1 MVFEFD
7 WMLTAQILL
16 PALLAVALALMAR
29 GLFGPQRQAI
39 AADGGGVS
47 VFDTRTDAA
56 VFLFDGETL
65 VDCSPEGRALLAA
78 TPEAPGQWLRL
89 ANWLGQAFPGVDTQL
104 AALSRNGRFSML
116 SPEDAPSPLNLT
128 VELRGGVT
136 RIELR
141 AAATDATV
149 SGPLVAS
156 LMAEELDGLR
166 RLASSMPMLVWRE
179 TTKGEI
185 VWAGAAYLLRL
196 IETLPDWSE
205 PAWPLARLFPQ
216 ELARTGGQ
224 TRHVLRPPGQ
234 PEEWYD
240 LTVVPDGPLRL
251 VFAMRIDAIVQAET
265 ARTDFLRTV
274 TFAFSH
280 VHIGIAVFDRQ
291 RRLQTFNP
299 ALTDLTGLPTD
310 LLSSRPTLLAV
321 LDAMRDRNM
330 LPEPRDYR
338 SWRRQLAEME
348 QAGTS
353 GQYEETW
360 SLAGGQTYR
369 VIGRP
374 QRDGA
379 LVLLVED
386 ISTEVTRNHRYRHDL
401 ELGQAVID
409 SLDEAIAVFSSSGQ
423 LTMANLAYA
432 ALWGHDPA
440 ESLTEAGIAQVSAH
454 WRSVSAPS
462 PVWARIEAF
471 VGRLSEQDGWAADV
485 RLADGRLITARLVPL
500 AGGATMATF
509 RPAQP
514 SPGAALPARAAER
527 RLA

>member
-1 MVFEFD
+1 MTFRID
-7 WMLTAQILL
+7 WMLIAHLML
-16 PALLAVALALMAR
+16 PALLSVAL
-29 GLFGPQRQAI
+29 GLLVLRLFFRPRPHHI
-39 AADGGGVS
+39 AS
-47 VFDTRTDAA
+47 VFDDRTEAA

-65 VDCSPEGRALLAA
+65 IDCSPEARALLAA
-78 TPEAPGQWLRL
+78 TPEAPGPWLRL
-89 ANWLGQAFPGVDTQL
+89 ANWLGQSFPGVE
-104 AALSRNGRFSML
+104 ARFRALPRDGRFTLTTM
-116 SPEDAPSPLNLT
+116 PDVPRPLLL
-128 VELRGGVT
+128 VAELRGGIT

-141 AAATDATV
+141 PHSLAEHA
-149 SGPLVAS
+149 SPVAES
-156 LMAEELDGLR
+156 LLAEELDGLR
-166 RLASSMPMLVWRE
+166 RLAAAMPMLVWRE
-179 TTKGEI
+179 TEEGDV
-185 VWAGAAYLLRL
+185 VWAGAAYLLRV
-196 IETLPDWSE
+196 IETLPKGAE
-205 PAWPLARLFPQ
+205 PGWPLPRLFPPHT
-216 ELARTGGQ
+216 EIDSAA
-224 TRHVLRPPGQ
+224 RHVLRVEGK

-240 LTVVPDGPLRL
+240 LTVVRDGPLRL
-251 VFAMRIDAIVQAET
+251 VFATRIDAIVQAET
-265 ARTDFLRTV
+265 ARNDFLRTV

-348 QAGTS
+348 QAGAN
-353 GQYEETW
+353 GQYEDTW

-409 SLDEAIAVFSSSGQ
+409 SLDEGIAVFASSGQ
-423 LTMANLAYA
+423 LVLSNAAYST
-432 ALWGHDPA
+432 LWCHDPA
-440 ESLTEAGIAQVSAH
+440 ESLVDAGIVQISAH
-454 WRSVSAPS
+454 WRSLSAPS
-462 PVWARIEAF
+462 PVWARIETF
-471 VGRLSEQDGWAADV
+471 VGRLTEQEGWSADV
-485 RLADGRLITARLVPL
+485 RLTDGRLVTARLVPL
-500 AGGATMATF
+500 AGGATMAAF
-509 RPAQP
+509 RPAAAPQGDSLP
-514 SPGAALPARAAER
+514 SVAAER

>member
-1 MVFEFD
+1 MAFRID
-7 WMLTAQILL
+7 WVLIAHLVL
-16 PALLAVALALMAR
+16 PALLSVAL
-29 GLFGPQRQAI
+29 GLLVVRLLFHPRPHKSG
-39 AADGGGVS
+39 S
-47 VFDTRTDAA
+47 VFDSTSEAA

-65 VDCSPEGRALLAA
+65 IDCSPEARALLTA
-78 TPEAPGQWLRL
+78 TPEAPGPWLRL
-89 ANWLGQAFPGVDTQL
+89 ANWLGQSFPDIETRL
-104 AALSRNGRFSML
+104 SALPRDGRFTLTTM
-116 SPEDAPSPLNLT
+116 PDVPRPLLLEA
-128 VELRGGVT
+128 ELRGGIT

-141 AAATDATV
+141 ADGPTDDGSIAT
-149 SGPLVAS
+149 S
-156 LMAEELDGLR
+156 LLSEELDGLR
-166 RLASSMPMLVWRE
+166 RLSAGMPMLVWRE
-179 TTKGEI
+179 SAAGDV
-185 VWAGAAYLLRL
+185 VWAGAAYLLRV
-196 IETLPDWSE
+196 IETLPKGTE
-205 PAWPLARLFPQ
+205 PGWPLPRLFPPH
-216 ELARTGGQ
+216 TGLDPAA
-224 TRHVLRPPGQ
+224 RHVLRPEGR

-240 LTVVPDGPLRL
+240 LTVVQDGPLHL
-251 VFAMRIDAIVQAET
+251 VFATRIDAIVQAET
-265 ARTDFLRTV
+265 ARNDFLRTV

-348 QAGTS
+348 QAGSS
-353 GQYEETW
+353 GQYEDTW

-409 SLDEAIAVFSSSGQ
+409 SLDEGIAVFASSGQ
-423 LTMANLAYA
+423 LVMSNAAYC

-440 ESLTEAGIAQVSAH
+440 ESLTQAGIVQVSAH
-454 WRSVSAPS
+454 WRSLSAPS
-462 PVWARIEAF
+462 PVWARIETF
-471 VGRLSEQDGWAADV
+471 VGRLSEQDGWSAEI
-485 RLADGRLITARLVPL
+485 RLIDGRLVTARLVPL
-500 AGGATMATF
+500 AGGATMAAF
-509 RPAQP
+509 RPTP
-514 SPGAALPARAAER
+514 PLGETHSIMTER
-527 RLA
+527 LTA